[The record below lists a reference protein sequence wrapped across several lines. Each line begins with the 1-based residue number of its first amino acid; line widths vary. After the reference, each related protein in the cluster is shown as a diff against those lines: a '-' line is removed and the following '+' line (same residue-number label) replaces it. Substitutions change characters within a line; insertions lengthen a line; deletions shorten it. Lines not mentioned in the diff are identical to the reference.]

1 MMKKKR
7 ENCNMLQFSLVK
19 RDKST
24 RNTREKRDKGKNSL
38 EKVAH
43 GDKKSLEKGEE
54 VREWSKKQLLK
65 NQYNYRQ
72 Q

>member
-1 MMKKKR
+1 MKNKR

-43 GDKKSLEKGEE
+43 GDKKSLEKVEE
-54 VREWSKKQLLK
+54 VRKWSKKQLLK